1 MEIIESLAWI
11 AIGFCPTLAALHIRQ
26 RIAAKR
32 KKGGVKAA
40 RLGPRGLA
48 GEAASKLKAT
58 MEPWQPALLMQ
69 GHGLEEA
76 DFEGF
81 ARLPALD

>member
-11 AIGFCPTLAALHIRQ
+11 AIGFCPTLAALHIKQ
-26 RIAAKR
+26 R
-32 KKGGVKAA
+32 KGGVKAA

-48 GEAASKLKAT
+48 GEAALKLKAT